1 MSVVLSWI
9 NFQSQNI
16 YTKDH
21 ILHTCQLCNFTR
33 RNYFD
38 VIKFCSN
45 CLGKYSSFEIG
56 HFGILLSLMRTSS
69 VNSKQLH
76 LHHCFE
82 RGFGFYDF
90 DTMVLSANIPPQET
104 ILGDG

>member
-9 NFQSQNI
+9 IFQSQNI
-16 YTKDH
+16 DH

-45 CLGKYSSFEIG
+45 CLGKYSGFEIG
-56 HFGILLSLMRTSS
+56 HFGILLSLMRTYS

-76 LHHCFE
+76 
-82 RGFGFYDF
+82 
-90 DTMVLSANIPPQET
+90 
-104 ILGDG
+104 